1 MSATKTRLVTGAVL
15 LGTGVLATRALV
27 PKLHEHCHQMC
38 ADSRGGEDKEEARER
53 KCPPKAACH
62 AA

>member
-1 MSATKTRLVTGAVL
+1 MSAKKTKLVTGAAL
-15 LGTGVLATRALV
+15 LGTGVLAARSLV

-38 ADSRGGEDKEEARER
+38 ADKCGGEEKEETRER